1 MNDIETAVLP
11 DIFGLAAAVG
21 RAGFRLD
28 RFEVYNWG
36 TFHNRVW
43 GLDLCGNNAL
53 LTGEIGSGKSTL
65 VDALTTLLVPPQRI
79 TYNKAAGA
87 EARER
92 TLRSYVL
99 GHYRTERGET
109 GLAAKPVALR
119 DPNAYS
125 VILGRFRNEAQRRQV
140 TLAQVFWLK
149 DPQGQPARLY
159 VVADA
164 ELSIAEHFSGFGS
177 DIAGLRRR
185 LRGHAAV
192 ETYDSFPPYGAAYR
206 RRFGIDSEQALDLFY
221 QTVSMKTVGNLT
233 DFVRTH
239 MLEAFPVGPR
249 IDALIGHFDDLNR
262 AHEAVLKAKDQIIR
276 LAPLVADCDEHAS
289 VSAEAEMLRRCRDAL
304 RAWFAGHKADL
315 LRRRIDHLDEEIA
328 RLELRISSLGE
339 RQNRQRTERD
349 EVRQAIQTQGG
360 DRIER
365 LKQEID
371 KAQSEKLERQRR
383 AEQYDRLAH
392 EAGLAAAS
400 DGEGFVANRR
410 ALAAERRTAEGRQAE
425 VQNALAEGRVE
436 FLQLRSQ
443 HDELTAE
450 LRSLR
455 QRRSNIPRR
464 MLALREALCRASG
477 IAEEALPFVGELL
490 QVRPEERDWE
500 GAVERVLHNFGLSL
514 LVDDADYARVAEWV
528 DRTHL
533 GERLVYYRVR
543 RQGLADHD
551 GLAPNSLLHKI
562 AVKPDSAFYGW
573 LEAELSRRFDYVCC
587 DTLDQFRREQRA
599 LTRAGQIKAGGE
611 RHEKDDRHRIDDPSR
626 FVLGWSNEGKIRALE
641 REAEAVEKRMQQAAS
656 GIAELEE
663 RHRALQVRLGIL
675 QQLAVFES
683 FRDLD
688 WRPLAAEIDR
698 LMAQCRRL
706 EAESDVL
713 HALEGQLAALDT
725 AIAATEEGLDKN
737 RAERA
742 RAEERRRLAGELLA
756 GCESLL
762 AVVPAEAS
770 AQTFP
775 RLAALRGE
783 MPDAPALTVETC
795 DNRER
800 DMRDW
805 LQGRIDAEDHK
816 LRRLAEK
823 IVKAMEAYCRDYP
836 LETQEVEASVAA
848 AGEYRA
854 MLARLAADDLPRFEA
869 RFKELLNENTIREV
883 ANFQSQLNRERQLV
897 RERIDSINRS
907 LHEIDYNPGRYIVLE
922 SALSADPDIRDFQQ
936 DLRACTEGSLTGS
949 EEETYSEAKF
959 LQVKRIIERFRGRD
973 GTAELDRRWTLKVTD
988 IRNWFTFSA
997 AERWRE
1003 DDREH
1008 EHYTDS
1014 GGKSGGQKEKL
1025 AYTVLAASLAYQFGL
1040 DAGRPNARSFRFVV
1054 IDEAFG
1060 RGSDDSARYG
1070 LELFQRLG
1078 LQLLVV
1084 TPLQKIHIIEP
1095 YVANVGFVH
1104 NEDGRLSMLR
1114 NLSIE
1119 EYRAERAAR
1128 HA

>member
-1 MNDIETAVLP
+1 
-11 DIFGLAAAVG
+11 
-21 RAGFRLD
+21 
-28 RFEVYNWG
+28 
-36 TFHNRVW
+36 
-43 GLDLCGNNAL
+43 
-53 LTGEIGSGKSTL
+53 
-65 VDALTTLLVPPQRI
+65 
-79 TYNKAAGA
+79 
-87 EARER
+87 
-92 TLRSYVL
+92 VL
-99 GHYRTERGET
+99 GHYRTERGEI

-119 DPNAYS
+119 DANAYS
-125 VILGRFRNEAQRRQV
+125 VILGRFRDEAQRRQV

-185 LRGHAAV
+185 LRGRAAV

-262 AHEAVLKAKDQIIR
+262 AHAAVLKAKDQIIR
-276 LAPLVADCDEHAS
+276 LTPLVADCDEHAS
-289 VSAEAEMLRRCRDAL
+289 VSTEVEMLRRCRDAL

-328 RLELRISSLGE
+328 RLELRISSLSE
-339 RQNRQRTERD
+339 KQNRQRTERD
-349 EVRQAIQTQGG
+349 EVRQAIQAQGG

-371 KAQSEKLERQRR
+371 KAQAERLERQRR
-383 AEQYDRLAH
+383 AEQYDRLAR
-392 EAGLAAAS
+392 EVGLAAAS

-410 ALAAERRTAEGRQAE
+410 ALAAERRTAEDRQAE

-443 HDELTAE
+443 HDELAAE

-477 IAEEALPFVGELL
+477 IAE
-490 QVRPEERDWE
+490 
-500 GAVERVLHNFGLSL
+500 
-514 LVDDADYARVAEWV
+514 
-528 DRTHL
+528 
-533 GERLVYYRVR
+533 
-543 RQGLADHD
+543 
-551 GLAPNSLLHKI
+551 
-562 AVKPDSAFYGW
+562 
-573 LEAELSRRFDYVCC
+573 LED
-587 DTLDQFRREQRA
+587 
-599 LTRAGQIKAGGE
+599 
-611 RHEKDDRHRIDDPSR
+611 
-626 FVLGWSNEGKIRALE
+626 
-641 REAEAVEKRMQQAAS
+641 
-656 GIAELEE
+656 
-663 RHRALQVRLGIL
+663 RHRALQARLGML

-698 LMAQCRRL
+698 LMAECRRL
-706 EAESDVL
+706 EADSDVL
-713 HALEGQLAALDT
+713 RALEGQLAALDS
-725 AIAATEEGLDKN
+725 AIAATEQALDKN

-762 AVVPAEAS
+762 AAVPAAAS

-775 RLAALRGE
+775 RLEALLGE
-783 MPDAPALTVETC
+783 MPDAPALTVESC

-805 LQGRIDAEDHK
+805 LQARIDAEDHK

-836 LETQEVEASVAA
+836 LETQEADASVAA

-883 ANFQSQLNRERQLV
+883 ANFQSQLNRERQLM

-949 EEETYSEAKF
+949 EEETLFRGQIPASRAHHRALPWSRRHRRARPPLDAEGDRHPQLVHLLGGRA
-959 LQVKRIIERFRGRD
+959 LARRRSRARALHRFRRQVRRPEGKARLYRARRQPRLSIRPRRRQAERPFLPLRRHRRGLRARFRRFGALRARTVPAPRPAAPRRD
-973 GTAELDRRWTLKVTD
+973 P
-988 IRNWFTFSA
+988 A
-997 AERWRE
+997 AEDPHHRAPCRQCRLRAQRGRTAV
-1003 DDREH
+1003 DAAQPVDRGI
-1008 EHYTDS
+1008 S
-1014 GGKSGGQKEKL
+1014 RRARG
-1025 AYTVLAASLAYQFGL
+1025 AACA
-1040 DAGRPNARSFRFVV
+1040 
-1054 IDEAFG
+1054 
-1060 RGSDDSARYG
+1060 
-1070 LELFQRLG
+1070 
-1078 LQLLVV
+1078 
-1084 TPLQKIHIIEP
+1084 
-1095 YVANVGFVH
+1095 
-1104 NEDGRLSMLR
+1104 
-1114 NLSIE
+1114 
-1119 EYRAERAAR
+1119 
-1128 HA
+1128 